1 MTKSLKLFSQ
11 QPNGVTYAN
20 PDKPDFN
27 VRFKTTSQS
36 KLLDGVRTT
45 NYITE
50 VIATDV
56 NEVNL
61 GSKTLNDAISVRIR
75 LSGAVQSMDR
85 VKEVVGNL
93 ATQLPTWAAEDVFIG
108 FQPSTLP
115 VDTE

>member
-1 MTKSLKLFSQ
+1 MTTSLKLFSQ

-20 PDKPDFN
+20 PDKPDFS
-27 VRFKTTSQS
+27 VRFKTTSQA

-50 VIATDV
+50 IIANDV
-56 NEVNL
+56 NPVDV
-61 GSKTLNDAISVRIR
+61 GSKNLNDAVSVRIR

-85 VKEVVGNL
+85 VKEIVGNL

-115 VDTE
+115 VDSE